1 MGEHNCYKH
10 DVAECIKKKA
20 YELWEKD
27 GRKPDRD
34 LHYWLDAEKA
44 VKVQAKKQSPM
55 SQKEYLAIEEAQQ
68 KRSLY
73 KDRNCSKLTRG

>member
-1 MGEHNCYKH
+1 MGEHNCYKK

-27 GRKPDRD
+27 GRKKGCD

-44 VKVQAKKQSPM
+44 VKFQIKK
-55 SQKEYLAIEEAQQ
+55 
-68 KRSLY
+68 
-73 KDRNCSKLTRG
+73 